1 MEAKAVFP
9 FKLEDFDM
17 PPIIT
22 RWIEDNFQPPLILV
36 GESGSGKTQLGK
48 TLATVYGWNMLTVNH
63 LQGLKE
69 LTSSHDAILFDD
81 FSTQDMTE
89 ALWLAITD
97 TSRDR
102 DIRLLRASVTKRQ
115 SLTHIFTFNV
125 EAFKKVAYR
134 FKRKKFAKR
143 CRVTQ
148 LPSNFII
155 NMNLVNNIQINN
167 YNHIYNNLEAI
178 KANKQAVMDIRNSK
192 KKITLRGKVC

>member
-1 MEAKAVFP
+1 
-9 FKLEDFDM
+9 
-17 PPIIT
+17 
-22 RWIEDNFQPPLILV
+22 
-36 GESGSGKTQLGK
+36 
-48 TLATVYGWNMLTVNH
+48 MLTVNH

-115 SLTHIFTFNV
+115 GLTHIFTFNV

-134 FKRKKFAKR
+134 FKR
-143 CRVTQ
+143 
-148 LPSNFII
+148 
-155 NMNLVNNIQINN
+155 
-167 YNHIYNNLEAI
+167 
-178 KANKQAVMDIRNSK
+178 NKMSRYTT
-192 KKITLRGKVC
+192 TLLM